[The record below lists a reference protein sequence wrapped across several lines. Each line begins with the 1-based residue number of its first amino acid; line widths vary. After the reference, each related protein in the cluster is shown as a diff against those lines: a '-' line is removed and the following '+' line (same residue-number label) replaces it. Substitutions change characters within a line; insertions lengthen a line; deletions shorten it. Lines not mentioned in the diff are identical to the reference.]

1 MRDPKVALMIKN
13 SQSSLVRYVFNYNV
27 LEAVSIAISTT
38 ILLAGMVRATAQQDS
53 FPFPVAAATASPV
66 VLQGERIVLC
76 DHSV

>member
-1 MRDPKVALMIKN
+1 MIKN
-13 SQSSLVRYVFNYNV
+13 SQSPLVRYVFNYNV

-38 ILLAGMVRATAQQDS
+38 ILLAGMVRATAQPDS
-53 FPFPVAAATASPV
+53 FPFPVAAAAFSSPV

>member
-1 MRDPKVALMIKN
+1 MIKN
-13 SQSSLVRYVFNYNV
+13 SQSPLVRYVFNYNV

-53 FPFPVAAATASPV
+53 FPVATAPASPV
-66 VLQGERIVLC
+66 VLQGDGIVFC